1 MRISIVTVAFNSAA
15 TIADTLRSVEEQTH
29 PDIEHVVIDGGSS
42 DGTPEIVRDMGR
54 RVSTFVSEPDGGIY
68 FGMNKGL
75 ARCTGDVVGFLNSD
89 DFFASPGAVARI
101 VDEFGR
107 GAADVVHGDLV
118 YVRREKPDSVVRYW
132 KASPFVPGAFSTA
145 WCPAHP
151 TFYARRA
158 VIQRTGGFNTTYRVA
173 ADLELMLRIL
183 EVQRSPSSMIPEI
196 LVRMRVGGVSNS
208 SLRGIYRQNVEVMRA
223 IRSNGLAVNPVIFAA
238 TKAFR
243 RAAQFISLERTS
255 QP

>member
-29 PDIEHVVIDGGSS
+29 PEIEHIVIDGGSS
-42 DGTPEIVRDMGR
+42 DGTAEIVRDVGR
-54 RVSTFVSEPDGGIY
+54 RVSAFVSEPDGGIY

-89 DFFASPGAVARI
+89 DVFASPGAVSRI
-101 VDEFGR
+101 VEEFGR
-107 GAADVVHGDLV
+107 SSADVVHGDLV
-118 YVRREKPDSVVRYW
+118 YVRREESDSVVRYW
-132 KASPFVPGAFSTA
+132 KASPFVPGSFSTG

-158 VIQRTGGFNTTYRVA
+158 VIERTGGFNTTYGVA
-173 ADLELMLRIL
+173 ADLEFMLRIL
-183 EVQRSPSSMIPEI
+183 EVQRSSSSMIPEV

-208 SLRGIYRQNVEVMRA
+208 SLRGIYRQNIEVLRA
-223 IRSNGLAVNPVIFAA
+223 IQSNGLTVNPAIFAVV
-238 TKAFR
+238 KAFR
-243 RAAQFISLERTS
+243 RAKQFVRVG
-255 QP
+255 